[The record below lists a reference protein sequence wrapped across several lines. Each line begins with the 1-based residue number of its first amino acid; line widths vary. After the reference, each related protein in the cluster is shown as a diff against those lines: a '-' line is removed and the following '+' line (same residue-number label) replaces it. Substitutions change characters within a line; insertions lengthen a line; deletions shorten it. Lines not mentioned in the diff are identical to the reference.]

1 MADKATNGTE
11 DLVQAYNKAIEC
23 AVGAMDAGVAQA
35 TSAVKLMNE
44 AAETERKEFGKVLE
58 QGTIQAR
65 KRSENMAVVLPG
77 MFQGFAVKPGAAT
90 PEFGPQVFSPDV
102 KESIGKLIES
112 ETAFYESMAQAWVQY
127 ITGFEQRR
135 GAATKAL
142 MESNVKALESSQRAA
157 RGAVEYGEALFNW
170 SLETANA
177 QNKKS

>member
-11 DLVQAYNKAIEC
+11 ELVQAYNKAVES
-23 AVGAMDAGVAQA
+23 AVSAMDAGVGQA
-35 TSAVKLMNE
+35 TSAVKLLSD
-44 AAETERKEFGKVLE
+44 ASETERKELGKALE

-77 MFQGFAVKPGAAT
+77 MFQGFAVKPGAPA
-90 PEFGPQVFSPDV
+90 PEFGAEFQ
-102 KESIGKLIES
+102 ESVGKLIAS

-142 MESNVKALESSQRAA
+142 MESNVKALESGQRAA

-177 QNKKS
+177 QSKKS

>member
-58 QGTIQAR
+58 QGGIQAR
-65 KRSENMAVVLPG
+65 KRSENIAVVLPG

-90 PEFGPQVFSPDV
+90 PEIGPEV

-177 QNKKS
+177 QSKKS